1 VTTFGAAYAQ
11 AYDLLY
17 EEKDYAA
24 EVDLLERVFKAHAAE
39 PVRRVLDLGC
49 GTGRHTE
56 QLIRRGY
63 EVVGVDA
70 SEAMLEAA
78 RARLPGATFVHAD
91 IKTVSLE
98 AEFDAALLMFA
109 VLGYQTS
116 NADVLDAL
124 WRARRLLR
132 PGGLLFFD
140 VWYGP
145 AVLAQ
150 RPTDRVRVQS
160 VGGGERVLRTATPA
174 LDTRAHACTV
184 EYHVW
189 RLSGDRVLEEASEQH
204 RMRFF
209 FPLELELL
217 LESGGFDLLRLG
229 AFPDL
234 DEEPSE
240 STWNVAV
247 VARALP

>member
-1 VTTFGAAYAQ
+1 
-11 AYDLLY
+11 
-17 EEKDYAA
+17 
-24 EVDLLERVFKAHAAE
+24 
-39 PVRRVLDLGC
+39 VRRVLDLGC
-49 GTGRHTE
+49 GTGRHAE

-78 RARLPGATFVHAD
+78 RARLPGATFVDGD
-91 IKTVSLE
+91 IKSVSLE

-109 VLGYQTS
+109 VLGYQLS
-116 NADVLDAL
+116 NADVLAAL
-124 WRARRLLR
+124 GTARRHMR
-132 PGGLLFFD
+132 AGGVLFFD

-150 RPTDRVRVQS
+150 RPTDRVRVQT
-160 VGGGERVLRTATPA
+160 VGGNERVLRMATPA

-184 EYHVW
+184 QYHVW

-204 RMRFF
+204 RMRYF

-217 LESGGFDLLRLG
+217 LQCAGFDLLRLG
-229 AFPDL
+229 GFPDL

-247 VARALP
+247 IARAAA